1 MSRIDR
7 FPASSDWEEH
17 FPDLI
22 QCRLPRPLSD
32 HFPLLLDSGGLVRGF
47 CCFKFENMW
56 LKAKGFGD
64 LVNQWLNSYQCFG
77 TPCFVLAYKLKH
89 VKLDLKRWNNSGN
102 VEERKKSLLAEI
114 QTLDLLQEDRPLAEE
129 IVKRDLLKV
138 DVEKVVLMQEVSW
151 RPKTRA
157 TWLKEGDHNTNFSTA
172 FQIPTR

>member
-1 MSRIDR
+1 
-7 FPASSDWEEH
+7 
-17 FPDLI
+17 
-22 QCRLPRPLSD
+22 
-32 HFPLLLDSGGLVRGF
+32 
-47 CCFKFENMW
+47 MW

-129 IVKRDLLKV
+129 IVKRDLLKA

-151 RPKTRA
+151 RPKTRQ
-157 TWLKEGDHNTNFSTA
+157 LG
-172 FQIPTR
+172 